1 VKKIDREIIG
11 HFEVGS
17 GDIDGFWEHLKGLQ
31 IPIDKLFGKF
41 ALKDVVILIGDDVL
55 SAMEDSGRQVGELEH
70 FREGYLTL
78 PKEIGSLSL
87 FDRDS
92 Y

>member
-1 VKKIDREIIG
+1 MKKIDREIIG

-17 GDIDGFWEHLKGLQ
+17 GDMDGFWEHLKGLQ

-70 FREGYLTL
+70 FREGYLTP
-78 PKEIGSLSL
+78 PKEIGILSIL
-87 FDRDS
+87 
-92 Y
+92 YKEA